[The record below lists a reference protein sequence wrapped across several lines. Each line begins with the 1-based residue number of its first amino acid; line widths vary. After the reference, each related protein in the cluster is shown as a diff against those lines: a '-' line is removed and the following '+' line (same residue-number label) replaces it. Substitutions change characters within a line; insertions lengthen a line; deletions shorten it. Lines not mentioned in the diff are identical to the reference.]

1 MGLPVPPLDV
11 VLLLALLLLVVGT
24 VGSLVPVVPG
34 GPLSLAGVYLY
45 WWSTGF
51 GTPGLAFVAVAT
63 LLGLAAVAV
72 DVFGGAFAASAAGTD
87 GRTAALAGLVG
98 LALVFVAGPLGIL
111 AGVAATVYLAER
123 HKGTEHRESLT
134 AAWQT
139 LVGMLLANGVQ
150 FLLTTAI
157 LAGFVWVVLL

>member
-1 MGLPVPPLDV
+1 MGLPVPTLDL
-11 VLLLALLLLVVGT
+11 VLALALLLLVVGM
-24 VGSLVPVVPG
+24 VGSVVPVVPG

-51 GTPGLAFVAVAT
+51 GSPGLAFVVIAT

-98 LALVFVAGPLGIL
+98 LVLVFVAGPLGIF
-111 AGVAATVYLAER
+111 AGVAATVYVAER
-123 HKGTEHRESLT
+123 YRGTAHRESLG
-134 AAWQT
+134 AAWGT

-157 LAGFVWVVLL
+157 FLGFVWVVLL